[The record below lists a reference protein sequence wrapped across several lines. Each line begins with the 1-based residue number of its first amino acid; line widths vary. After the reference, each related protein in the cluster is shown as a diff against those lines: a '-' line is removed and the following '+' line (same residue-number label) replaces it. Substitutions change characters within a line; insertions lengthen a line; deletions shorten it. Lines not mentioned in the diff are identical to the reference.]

1 MRRHPLSLRKPE
13 EECRLAR
20 NLAHK
25 NMNQFFSKLK
35 GVYEKYLTLTVASR
49 IYMYYLDETGATKLG
64 TQSRVIAAKGQHQ
77 VCQTQIAEHGTPVKC

>member
-1 MRRHPLSLRKPE
+1 MRRHPLSRRKPE

-35 GVYEKYLTLTVASR
+35 GVYEKYLTLTDGTR
-49 IYMYYLDETGATKLG
+49 IYYLDETGVTKLG

-77 VCQTQIAEHGTPVKC
+77 VCQTQTAERGTPVKC